1 MEQEKY
7 FSVGRQREAVRSW
20 ERLSSEEKEVRLWAD
35 PGNVNSNQ
43 YPDPVS
49 TRYVHGVLRQS
60 EGHCPL
66 SRVEP
71 RINSSLREEFI
82 RGIFF
87 EVRTWASS
95 KI

>member
-49 TRYVHGVLRQS
+49 TRYVHGVQRQVFYTGRRTS
-60 EGHCPL
+60 E
-66 SRVEP
+66 
-71 RINSSLREEFI
+71 
-82 RGIFF
+82 
-87 EVRTWASS
+87 
-95 KI
+95 

>member
-35 PGNVNSNQ
+35 PGNRYK

-49 TRYVHGVLRQS
+49 TRYVHGAIGAGVK
-60 EGHCPL
+60 
-66 SRVEP
+66 
-71 RINSSLREEFI
+71 
-82 RGIFF
+82 GI
-87 EVRTWASS
+87 VP
-95 KI
+95 